1 METIVRSGS
10 QKYSVK
16 GTPPAKK
23 NVFSVSVMISDFR
36 KGLGGGESPEH
47 DGADFQLDT
56 DMSPGYNILLF
67 VFYLDDWFFLPC

>member
-1 METIVRSGS
+1 
-10 QKYSVK
+10 
-16 GTPPAKK
+16 
-23 NVFSVSVMISDFR
+23 MISDFR